1 MTLGSETPGMALDAA
16 GPALQSVG
24 NYDLVEK
31 IADGGMGTVYK
42 GRHRITGAIVAIK
55 VVAAHMTGNQVL
67 LKRFEQ
73 EYVAA
78 RQLNHPNIVK
88 ALEFGSAGSTPYLVM
103 EFVDG
108 ESLGKK
114 LEREGK
120 MPEKEALKLIAQ
132 VAQGLHRA
140 HKEKLIHRDVKPD
153 NILVSR
159 DGQAKLAD
167 LGLVKEVEADL
178 NLTRTGRGLGT
189 PHFMAP
195 EQFKNAK
202 NVDPRCDIYSLGA
215 TLYMMVTGEMPF
227 RSSGPL
233 DAYMKKIDNKLI
245 PPRELNPALSE
256 RLDWAIRRAMSPDP
270 EQRPV
275 TCREFVEDLTGRS
288 TRKLVTPENSA
299 PAQLD
304 VWFLVYKDDEGV
316 QHTVKGTTAAI
327 RRSLKEGLLGDAS
340 NIRASRS
347 KEGGFDML
355 RAYPEFRDLVVVPG
369 ASPAGA
375 LAKTPTVPAR
385 SPGAQAPRLG
395 PKKVAAR
402 SPEET
407 PTVPVQTALSG
418 KTAPL
423 HVQMAAT
430 TPDRQGWPIWIQI
443 LLWVGLVAASAAGGM
458 YLLPLF
464 K

>member
-1 MTLGSETPGMALDAA
+1 MALDAA

-24 NYDLVEK
+24 NYDLVER
-31 IADGGMGTVYK
+31 IAEGGMGTVYK
-42 GRHRITGAIVAIK
+42 GKHRLTGQIVAIK
-55 VVAAHMTGNQVL
+55 VVSPHMTGNQVL

-73 EYVAA
+73 EYMAA
-78 RQLNHPNIVK
+78 KQLNHPNIVK
-88 ALEFGSAGSTPYLVM
+88 ALEFGDAGSTPYLVM

-108 ESLGKK
+108 QSLGKK
-114 LEREGK
+114 IEREGK
-120 MPEKEALKLIAQ
+120 MAERDAVKLIAQ

-140 HKEKLIHRDVKPD
+140 HKERLIHRDVKPD
-153 NILVSR
+153 NILVSH

-167 LGLVKEVEADL
+167 LGLVKEVETDL

-202 NVDPRCDIYSLGA
+202 NVDQRCDVYSLGA

-245 PPRELNPALSE
+245 PPRDLNPSLSE
-256 RLDWAIRRAMSPDP
+256 RLDWAIRRAMSADPD
-270 EQRPV
+270 QRPA

-288 TRKLVTPENSA
+288 TRKIVVPNNNTA
-299 PAQLD
+299 VQID

-316 QHTVKGTTAAI
+316 QHTVKGTTGAI

-347 KEGGFDML
+347 KESGFEGL
-355 RAYPEFRDLVVVPG
+355 RTFPEFRDLVV
-369 ASPAGA
+369 SPAPLNLAGPPKSPAPAAAPA
-375 LAKTPTVPAR
+375 LPATRVVKTIPRRAPEDVPTVPIQPALTAR
-385 SPGAQAPRLG
+385 P
-395 PKKVAAR
+395 
-402 SPEET
+402 T
-407 PTVPVQTALSG
+407 PVHVPM
-418 KTAPL
+418 KTADS
-423 HVQMAAT
+423 QET
-430 TPDRQGWPIWIQI
+430 TRVPMWLQISIWA
-443 LLWVGLVAASAAGGM
+443 GLVGASALAGWL
-458 YLLPLF
+458 YLR
-464 K
+464 